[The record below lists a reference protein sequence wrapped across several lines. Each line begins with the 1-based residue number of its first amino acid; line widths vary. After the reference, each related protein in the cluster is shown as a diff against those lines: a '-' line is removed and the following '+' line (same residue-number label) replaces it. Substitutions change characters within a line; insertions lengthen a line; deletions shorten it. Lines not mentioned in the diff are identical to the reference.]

1 MKKIML
7 LVLVAMLA
15 SSLVAAK
22 LPDKLIRFEVINKS
36 GDTVYIKLEGTL
48 FAKFYYL
55 TIPDGMDMTFT
66 LVGDH
71 YKRTTWA
78 CGGVKSSG
86 SLELISQ
93 VRLTF
98 TPCNRFAWK
107 WVWDPATQWQTL
119 IAQSNGFGEPTQE
132 KVVYFKYLLT
142 DIKGGFSFPWWTCFS
157 WYYWTT
163 KTYKSPVG
171 CLFRYKY

>member
-1 MKKIML
+1 MKKILL

-22 LPDKLIRFEVINKS
+22 LPVQLIRFEVINMS

-98 TPCNRFAWK
+98 TPCNRF
-107 WVWDPATQWQTL
+107 
-119 IAQSNGFGEPTQE
+119 N
-132 KVVYFKYLLT
+132 
-142 DIKGGFSFPWWTCFS
+142 
-157 WYYWTT
+157 
-163 KTYKSPVG
+163 
-171 CLFRYKY
+171 

>member
-1 MKKIML
+1 MKKLML
-7 LVLVAMLA
+7 FVLIAMLA

-22 LPDKLIRFEVINKS
+22 LPDKLIRLEVINKS

-48 FAKFYYL
+48 FEQFYYL
-55 TIPDGMDMTFT
+55 TIPDGEDMTFT
-66 LVGDH
+66 VVGDH

-98 TPCNRFAWK
+98 TPCNRFNWK
-107 WVWDPATQWQTL
+107 WVNVDPITGVWYFN
-119 IAQSNGFGEPTQE
+119 SKGYGEPTQE
-132 KVVYFKYLLT
+132 KVTYFKYLLT
-142 DIKGGFSFPWWTCFS
+142 SFDVPWFIWNWQCFG
-157 WYYWTT
+157 WYTWET

-171 CLFRYKY
+171 CMFRYKY